1 VTKKSVFIALA
12 PGFGDVSQNLVGQ
25 PVPLA
30 DKHSQA
36 EILQVLD
43 LTRRAYAKAPTSF
56 YQPDHSSIAMST
68 ISKEALPKSHLTTLL
83 PFCIIDMFRQRC

>member
-1 VTKKSVFIALA
+1 MTKKSVFIALA

-30 DKHSQA
+30 HEHGEA

-43 LTRRAYAKAPTSF
+43 LTRRAYVKIPIIF
-56 YQPDHSSIAMST
+56 HQLDLSSIACQPYL
-68 ISKEALPKSHLTTLL
+68 KRPY
-83 PFCIIDMFRQRC
+83 QRVT